1 MLCNEGD
8 IKFQAIS
15 IMLLQPLS
23 NIYNILGVSC
33 VLVTVM
39 NVLTTSSVMREVS
52 IFDIM
57 LSTCKTLATQ
67 QYNAKLKE
75 MQSD

>member
-1 MLCNEGD
+1 MLDTLVAQAWCCNEGE

-15 IMLLQPLS
+15 KMLLQPLT
-23 NIYNILGVSC
+23 NKYNILRESC

-39 NVLTTSSVMREVS
+39 NALTTSSVMRKVS

-57 LSTCKTLATQ
+57 LSTCKTLTTQ
-67 QYNAKLKE
+67 
-75 MQSD
+75 